1 MKSVFMICCYSFTAV
16 ILFIS
21 LFSQFDMAP
30 LLSDKVALQAF
41 TFSLSIA
48 IIMAFADKINKNA
61 DFSIWTDLLIRIV
74 ICFAVVLIEGIWF
87 KMLPF
92 SWKAVIYA
100 APIVIPVFII
110 TYFFSYITCMDWADK
125 INKSI
130 QKKK

>member
-1 MKSVFMICCYSFTAV
+1 MKKIFMICCYSFTAV

-21 LFSQFDMAP
+21 LFSLFDMAP
-30 LLSDKVALQAF
+30 QLSNKIALQAF
-41 TFSLSIA
+41 AFTLTIAVVMTLVDRINNNTDFSL
-48 IIMAFADKINKNA
+48 
-61 DFSIWTDLLIRIV
+61 WTDLLIRIL
-74 ICFAVVLIEGIWF
+74 ICFVVVLIEGIWF

-92 SWKAVIYA
+92 SWKAIIYVT
-100 APIVIPVFII
+100 PILTPVFII